1 MQILQ
6 VCISIIF
13 SFPVNL
19 CIKTKTTIKLI
30 RYCLFSF
37 LGGNP
42 NSTPKPVRKRPLVD
56 SPSTARVLR
65 EVRRG
70 TVFKPPTYVMR
81 RDDDMDFGVAFQTA
95 EQAAHNERRR
105 FEEGIEME
113 IQNELAHTP
122 KQERNH

>member
-1 MQILQ
+1 M
-6 VCISIIF
+6 
-13 SFPVNL
+13 
-19 CIKTKTTIKLI
+19 IKNNKK
-30 RYCLFSF
+30 CCF
-37 LGGNP
+37 LAGN
-42 NSTPKPVRKRPLVD
+42 SGTTPKPVRKRPLVD

-95 EQAAHNERRR
+95 SQAAHLEKIR

-113 IQNELAHTP
+113 IQNEHATNSKH
-122 KQERNH
+122 ERNH